1 MNFLYSQISKYTYL
15 LNNLKNVIFYK
26 KSNNK
31 FKDEFDFMNKLTY
44 DEKLFVGYKWYD
56 REKIKTLFP
65 FGHGLSYTQFKYTD
79 LKVEALN
86 NNNFV
91 CSYRVTNTGKQAGDE
106 ISQCYISFKDHKKSD
121 PYKKLQ
127 GFDKT
132 LIEPGET
139 KEIQIKIESKSFK
152 TWNISKHNWVIEKGI
167 YEILIGASSEDI
179 RLRDEIIL

>member
-1 MNFLYSQISKYTYL
+1 MCIRDRHWDIS
-15 LNNLKNVIFYK
+15 
-26 KSNNK
+26 S
-31 FKDEFDFMNKLTY
+31 
-44 DEKLFVGYKWYD
+44 
-56 REKIKTLFP
+56 P
-65 FGHGLSYTQFKYTD
+65 
-79 LKVEALN
+79 
-86 NNNFV
+86 
-91 CSYRVTNTGKQAGDE
+91 AGDE

-152 TWNISKHNWVIEKGI
+152 TWDISKHNWVIEKGV